1 MGSAVK
7 TMDNGRTLAAARAVI
22 SGFLALLF
30 CYAAFFVPLPYYIFQ
45 PGTADDLQGMVR
57 VQGGGYPESGR
68 FLLTTVGVSNATLAK
83 MAEARFKGYEVR
95 RQTAV
100 RQPGESEQEY
110 GERQHQVM
118 LTSQSNAIQ
127 AAYRAAGIS
136 YTIANKGIVVLGTV
150 EGLPAE
156 GVLEPGDVIL
166 KADGAPVDAGSKLDA
181 IIAGKK
187 EGDAIRLT
195 YKRGSVAMEASFTL
209 RALPAAEQGTGQ
221 LGIGIAT
228 ADRKAVQAARQAD
241 GVTVR
246 AGEIGGP
253 SAGFMFALETYG
265 LLLADDLSRGY
276 TIAGTGTIDPQ
287 GVIGAIGGARHKA
300 TAAHRAGADI
310 LFVPRDEQSAGEARK
325 QAEKLHSAMK
335 VVEVGT
341 LQEAIAYLESLP
353 PKAAG

>member
-7 TMDNGRTLAAARAVI
+7 TMDNGRTLFAARAVI
-22 SGFLALLF
+22 SGFLALVF
-30 CYAAFFVPLPYYIFQ
+30 CYVTLFVPLPYYIFQ
-45 PGTADDLQGMVR
+45 PGTADDLQGMVH

-83 MAEARFKGYEVR
+83 MVEARFKGYEVH
-95 RQTAV
+95 RQTSV
-100 RQPGESEQEY
+100 RQPGESKEEY

-127 AAYRAAGIS
+127 AAYRAAGIG
-136 YTIANKGIVVLGTV
+136 YTIASKGIVVLSTAA
-150 EGLPAE
+150 GLPAE

-166 KADGAPVDAGSKLDA
+166 KADGIPVDAGNKLDA
-181 IIAGKK
+181 LLAGKK
-187 EGDAIRLT
+187 EGDAVRLT
-195 YKRGSVAMEASFTL
+195 YKRGGVAMEASFTL
-209 RALPAAEQGTGQ
+209 RGLPTAVEGSRK
-221 LGIGIAT
+221 LGIGIVT
-228 ADRKAVQAARQAD
+228 ADRKAVQASKQTDA
-241 GVTVR
+241 VTVE
-246 AGEIGGP
+246 AGDIGGP

-287 GVIGAIGGARHKA
+287 GMVGAIGGARHKVS
-300 TAAHRAGADI
+300 AAHRAGADI
-310 LFVPRDEQSAGEARK
+310 LFVPRDQESAGEARK
-325 QAEKLHSAMK
+325 QAGKLHTSMK
-335 VVEVGT
+335 VVEVST

>member
-7 TMDNGRTLAAARAVI
+7 TIQSGRTQAAARAVI
-22 SGFLALLF
+22 SGFLALVF
-30 CYAAFFVPLPYYIFQ
+30 CYVTLFVPLPYYIFQ
-45 PGTADDLQGMVR
+45 PGTADALEGMVH
-57 VQGGGYPESGR
+57 VQGGGYPETGR
-68 FLLTTVGVSNATLAK
+68 YLLTTVGVSKATLAK
-83 MAEARFKGYEVR
+83 MVEARFKGYEVHK
-95 RQTAV
+95 QTAV
-100 RQPGESEQEY
+100 RQPGESEEEY

-127 AAYRAAGIS
+127 AAYRAAGIA
-136 YTIANKGIVVLGTV
+136 YTIANKGIVVLSTAA
-150 EGLPAE
+150 GLPAE

-166 KADGAPVDAGSKLDA
+166 KADGSPVDAGSKLDA
-181 IIAGKK
+181 ILAGKK
-187 EGDAIRLT
+187 EGDAVRLT
-195 YKRGSVAMEASFTL
+195 YKRGGVVMEASFTL
-209 RALPAAEQGTGQ
+209 RGLPTAVEGGRK
-221 LGIGIAT
+221 LGIGIVT
-228 ADRKAVQAARQAD
+228 ADRKAIQASRQAD
-241 GVTVR
+241 AVTVE
-246 AGEIGGP
+246 AGDIGGP

-287 GVIGAIGGARHKA
+287 GVIGAIGGARHKVS
-300 TAAHRAGADI
+300 AAHRAGADI

-325 QAEKLHSAMK
+325 QAGKLHTPMK